1 VIDRDALAREMI
13 EATQFTDDDGKV
25 GRAEAFAE
33 INQLLPTIQ
42 YNAVQS
48 AEYRTGWH
56 EEIVSVKGFDKDL
69 KCRGFQFEFGK
80 TYIHEGTVEVCNS
93 GFHAIS
99 GHPLEVF
106 SYYAPGTSRY
116 ALVRQSGQLSKPSD
130 DSKVASTKI
139 TIDAELRIPDLVK
152 RAWEWVWVQAKPEG
166 GSTASGARGAA
177 FASGTRSAASATGD
191 YGAAFASGARGAA
204 FASGFQG
211 AASATGDYGAAFASG
226 DQGAAFAS
234 GFQGAASASGD
245 YGAASAS
252 GVRGAAFASGFQGAA
267 SASGPRGAASA
278 SGDQGAASA
287 TGNYGAASAT
297 GPRGAASASGDQ
309 GAAMSTGYG
318 GRAMGAD
325 GCALF
330 LVYRD
335 GDYKII
341 HAWAGIV
348 GQGGILP
355 DVFYTLNADG
365 KPVEVT
371 P

>member
-1 VIDRDALAREMI
+1 MTDRDALAREMI

-80 TYIHEGTVEVCNS
+80 TYIHEGTVEACNS

-116 ALVRQSGQLSKPSD
+116 ALVRQSGKLSKPSD

-152 RAWEWVWVQAKPEG
+152 RAWEWVWVQAKPEE
-166 GSTASGARGAA
+166 GSTAT
-177 FASGTRSAASATGD
+177 GTR
-191 YGAAFASGARGAA
+191 
-204 FASGFQG
+204 G
-211 AASATGDYGAAFASG
+211 AASATGD
-226 DQGAAFAS
+226 QGAAC
-234 GFQGAASASGD
+234 ASGD

-252 GVRGAAFASGFQGAA
+252 GARGAASTSGDYGAAFASG
-267 SASGPRGAASA
+267 
-278 SGDQGAASA
+278 D
-287 TGNYGAASAT
+287 Y
-297 GPRGAASASGDQ
+297 GAASASGDQ
-309 GAAMSTGYG
+309 GAAMSVGYQ

-335 GDYKII
+335 DDYKII
-341 HAWAGIV
+341 HAWAGIA
-348 GQGGILP
+348 GQGGIRP
-355 DVFYTLNADG
+355 DVFYTLGADG

>member
-56 EEIVSVKGFDKDL
+56 EEIISVKGFDKDL

-80 TYIHEGTVEVCNS
+80 TYIHEGTVEACNS

-116 ALVRQSGQLSKPSD
+116 ALVRQSGKLSKPSD
-130 DSKVASTKI
+130 DSKVASAKI

-152 RAWEWVWVQAKPEG
+152 RAWEWVWAQAKLEE
-166 GSTASGARGAA
+166 GST
-177 FASGTRSAASATGD
+177 ATGD
-191 YGAAFASGARGAA
+191 Y
-204 FASGFQG
+204 G
-211 AASATGDYGAAFASG
+211 AASATGDYGAA
-226 DQGAAFAS
+226 
-234 GFQGAASASGD
+234 SAT
-245 YGAASAS
+245 
-252 GVRGAAFASGFQGAA
+252 
-267 SASGPRGAASA
+267 GP
-278 SGDQGAASA
+278 QGAASA

-297 GPRGAASASGDQ
+297 GPRGAASATGHHGAASATGTRGAASATGDCGAASATGDC
-309 GAAMSTGYG
+309 GAAMSAGYG

-341 HAWAGIV
+341 HAWAGIA

>member
-1 VIDRDALAREMI
+1 MTDRNALAREMI
-13 EATQFTDDDGKV
+13 EATQ
-25 GRAEAFAE
+25 E
-33 INQLLPTIQ
+33 II
-42 YNAVQS
+42 
-48 AEYRTGWH
+48 
-56 EEIVSVKGFDKDL
+56 SVKGFDKDL

-80 TYIHEGTVEVCNS
+80 TYIHEGTVEACNS

-116 ALVRQSGQLSKPSD
+116 ALVRQSGKLSKPSD
-130 DSKVASTKI
+130 DSKVASAKI

-152 RAWEWVWVQAKPEG
+152 RAWEWVWAQAKLEE
-166 GSTASGARGAA
+166 GSTAT
-177 FASGTRSAASATGD
+177 GTRGAASATG
-191 YGAAFASGARGAA
+191 Y
-204 FASGFQG
+204 QG
-211 AASATGDYGAAFASG
+211 AASATGP
-226 DQGAAFAS
+226 
-234 GFQGAASASGD
+234 QGAASATG
-245 YGAASAS
+245 Y
-252 GVRGAAFASGFQGAA
+252 QGAA
-267 SASGPRGAASA
+267 SATGNQGAASA
-278 SGDQGAASA
+278 TGPQGAASATGYQGAASA

-297 GPRGAASASGDQ
+297 GPRGAASATGHHGAASATGTRGAASATGDCGAASATGDQ
-309 GAAMSTGYG
+309 GAASATGDCGAASATGDCGAAMSAGYG

>member
-1 VIDRDALAREMI
+1 MTDRDALAREMI

-56 EEIVSVKGFDKDL
+56 EEIISVKGFDKDL

-80 TYIHEGTVEVCNS
+80 TYIHEGTVEACNS

-116 ALVRQSGQLSKPSD
+116 ALVRQSGKLSKPSD

-177 FASGTRSAASATGD
+177 FASGTRSAASATG
-191 YGAAFASGARGAA
+191 
-204 FASGFQG
+204 
-211 AASATGDYGAAFASG
+211 
-226 DQGAAFAS
+226 
-234 GFQGAASASGD
+234 
-245 YGAASAS
+245 
-252 GVRGAAFASGFQGAA
+252 
-267 SASGPRGAASA
+267 P
-278 SGDQGAASA
+278 QGAASA

-297 GPRGAASASGDQ
+297 GPRGAASATGHHGAASATGNQGAASATGPQGAASATGYQGAASATGNYGAASATGPRGAASATGHHGAASATGNYGAASATGDCGAASATGDC
-309 GAAMSTGYG
+309 GAAMSAGYG

-341 HAWAGIV
+341 HAWAGIA
-348 GQGGILP
+348 GQGGIRP
-355 DVFYTLNADG
+355 DVFYTLGADG

>member
-1 VIDRDALAREMI
+1 MKFISRLPI
-13 EATQFTDDDGKV
+13 
-25 GRAEAFAE
+25 

-56 EEIVSVKGFDKDL
+56 EEIISVKGFDKDL

-80 TYIHEGTVEVCNS
+80 TYIHEGTVEACNS

-116 ALVRQSGQLSKPSD
+116 ALVRQSGKLSKPSD

-152 RAWEWVWVQAKPEG
+152 RAWEWVWVQAKPEE
-166 GSTASGARGAA
+166 GSTATGTRGAA
-177 FASGTRSAASATGD
+177 SATSYRGAASAAGHQGAASATGD
-191 YGAAFASGARGAA
+191 YGAASASGDQGAASASGFQGAASATGTRGAA

-211 AASATGDYGAAFASG
+211 AASATGFQGAASATGDYGAASASG
-226 DQGAAFAS
+226 AR
-234 GFQGAASASGD
+234 GAASASGD
-245 YGAASAS
+245 YGAAFAS
-252 GVRGAAFASGFQGAA
+252 GTRGAAFASGFQGAA
-267 SASGPRGAASA
+267 SASGNYS
-278 SGDQGAASA
+278 AASA
-287 TGNYGAASAT
+287 TGNYSAASASGNYSAASAT
-297 GPRGAASASGDQ
+297 GDQ
-309 GAAMSTGYG
+309 GAAMSAGYG

-341 HAWAGIV
+341 HAWAGIA
-348 GQGGILP
+348 GQGGIRP